1 MIEDS
6 LCSFEVAKLLDEKRF
21 SERCDYF
28 YQIATQKLYRPNIEL
43 KEYNING
50 ILYRCPNYAQVFDW
64 LRNNHKIHIVIDC
77 YRSVHYQKLVWSYDI
92 RFLDDEE
99 KVDQYERSDSPREAI
114 EAAIKYV
121 LKNEIEIW

>member
-6 LCSFEVAKLLDEKRF
+6 FCSFEVAKLLDERGF

-28 YQIATQKLYRPNIEL
+28 YQIITHKLYRPNMEL
-43 KEYNING
+43 NEYHIKG
-50 ILYRCPNYAQVFDW
+50 VLYRCPNHAQIFNW

-77 YRSVHYQKLVWSYDI
+77 YRSVHDQKLVWSYDI
-92 RFLDDEE
+92 RFLDNRERVDRYE
-99 KVDQYERSDSPREAI
+99 KLGSPREAI

-121 LKNEIEIW
+121 LENIVESW